1 MFGEGGVRIPLI
13 VSWPGHL
20 PESETRSRV
29 VSGMDVFPTVVRLAG
44 GDPAPDLD
52 GRVLLPKLASKP
64 IDAVHDHLCFS
75 DGKGTWSIR
84 QGDWKLIS
92 SPGWNHLSYRLD
104 AQNIAHRADDVVYPA
119 GLVLFNLKDDIGET
133 MDLAPKYPER
143 VQAMK
148 ALYEAWRA
156 KMGKPVSGKVK
167 RSK

>member
-13 VSWPGHL
+13 VSWPGRL
-20 PESETRSRV
+20 PQSEMQSRV
-29 VSGMDVFPTVVRLAG
+29 VSAMDVFPTVVTLAG
-44 GDPAPDLD
+44 GHPAPDLD
-52 GRVLLPKLASKP
+52 GRVLLPNLVGTP
-64 IDAVHDHLCFS
+64 MDAVHDHLCFA

-104 AQNIAHRADDVVYPA
+104 AKNIAHRSDDVVYPA
-119 GLVLFNLKDDIGET
+119 GLVLFNLKEDIGET
-133 MDLAPKYPER
+133 TDLAPRYPER

-148 ALYEAWRA
+148 TLYETWRA

-167 RSK
+167 SPK